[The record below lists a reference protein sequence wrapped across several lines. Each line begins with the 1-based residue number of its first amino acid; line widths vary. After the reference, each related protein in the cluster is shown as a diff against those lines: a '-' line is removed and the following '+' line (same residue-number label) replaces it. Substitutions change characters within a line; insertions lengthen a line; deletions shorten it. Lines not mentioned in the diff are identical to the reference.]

1 MKKVLILYSSHYG
14 STKKYAEWIAE
25 ELNGDGYDLNSMN
38 QNNVIEYDVIILGI
52 ALYPEKVNGIEI
64 FENNYKII
72 KDKKLVVFACGL
84 SDFDK
89 AENRNIVTKR
99 FQKIIP
105 ENLFENIKIFFL
117 RGNIDY
123 KKMNLKHRIM
133 MGFKKKQIKRK
144 GFGKMD
150 EEDKLLLETYGK
162 KIDFTEKK
170 NIKEIIEYCKK

>member
-1 MKKVLILYSSHYG
+1 MKKVLVLYFSHYG

-25 ELNGDGYDLNSMN
+25 ELNGDIYNLNNVN
-38 QNNVIEYDVIILGI
+38 QNNLIEYDVIILGI
-52 ALYPEKVNGIEI
+52 ALYPEKVNGIEF
-64 FENNYKII
+64 FEDNYKVI
-72 KDKKLVVFACGL
+72 KDKKLIVFACGL

-89 AENRNIVTKR
+89 AENRNIITKR

-105 ENLFENIKIFFL
+105 ENLFEDIKIFFL

-123 KKMNLKHRIM
+123 RKISLKHRIM
-133 MGFKKKQIKRK
+133 MGFRKKQIQRK
-144 GFGKMD
+144 GADKMD